1 MYAVLLLIVRLV
13 TAPWGVAAGFVP
25 RALRRLPLRDCGV
38 ARHASKALSLRLGA
52 LLSTLPGGSWSA
64 ASAVALLRY
73 GPNPS
78 MAMAVA
84 GAGADPRRRRS
95 PIAKT

>member
-1 MYAVLLLIVRLV
+1 MFAVLLLIVRLM

-25 RALRRLPLRDCGV
+25 RALRRLPRGDGGV
-38 ARHASKALSLRLGA
+38 ACHASKALSLRHGA
-52 LLSTLPGGSWSA
+52 LLSKVPGGSWSA

-73 GPNPS
+73 GPNPTT
-78 MAMAVA
+78 AMAVA

-95 PIAKT
+95 PIVKT